1 MYVCVCFVC
10 ARSLAFGYQPV
21 LALFSLHASFFWLQ
35 WSYLRAQIFY
45 FCHHRSSKWL
55 FTYPYERMQ
64 LGAVAVAAR
73 RFFLDSPRCWLSA
86 CGVCCFLRFK
96 KFFSSSGFATF
107 FPNVGQ
113 LFGGLTTGAWWVVIQ
128 NCMRGN
134 ICTRLLCYRGAE
146 CSSLLKVVLLFFF
159 VPDASGICWLMSSFL
174 VLIR

>member
-1 MYVCVCFVC
+1 MCMCVCFVC

-55 FTYPYERMQ
+55 FTYLYERMQ

-107 FPNVGQ
+107 FPQRRAAFRRADHRSLVSRNSKLYARQYLYSASVLSRCRVQQFAEGCVT
-113 LFGGLTTGAWWVVIQ
+113 LF
-128 NCMRGN
+128 
-134 ICTRLLCYRGAE
+134 
-146 CSSLLKVVLLFFF
+146 LLF
-159 VPDASGICWLMSSFL
+159 LMQVES
-174 VLIR
+174 VG